1 MHIVSDGVYYC
12 VRCDSEAFGVMTM
25 VNDAFAYSPA
35 SGKIYLS
42 IGNYTDDYSDYLY
55 DYLYYKEY
63 SIPEIIEIARDRY
76 SDL

>member
-42 IGNYTDDYSDYLY
+42 IYNKTDDY